1 MLLRTAGNEISRRRT
16 ALPMGD
22 LDADDLAQQV
32 AKSALAAITANL
44 GDHDGRTAFTIWAS
58 KYVVAEISAEIARL
72 AWRTVSIPADQEHW
86 ARLPALAGLSAD
98 EQASWTRAVAALRRA
113 VTEDL
118 SEQQRAAFQAVVLG
132 NIPIDVLAMEL
143 RSTRNAVYK
152 ALFEARRKLRNSL
165 AADGLGLEPVTQQ
178 LLGEPP
184 GLDRLLGVTQG
195 DAGCDVTFQNLDGYV
210 DAERRGLDPARNY
223 APVEAHLR
231 SCDPCRQ
238 DYRGVLAASRGAVRA
253 PAGGRPDRGPSR
265 SAAPATA
272 PTPTAFMA
280 LYRISARRH
289 AVRTRRIPALRFR
302 PGRLGRALG
311 VAGRHDCDG
320 QRNRDQV
327 RRARRHRPAA
337 AG

>member
-1 MLLRTAGNEISRRRT
+1 MGSYESNVPDLGTGTYASGDRLPTYVPSALPRPGQEVSTLDTKTRPGPSSGAGSTVWPEAPGEVMAQPDETAVRLNEMLLRTAGNEISRRRT

-253 PAGGRPDRGPSR
+253 PAGWPS
-265 SAAPATA
+265 
-272 PTPTAFMA
+272 
-280 LYRISARRH
+280 
-289 AVRTRRIPALRFR
+289 
-302 PGRLGRALG
+302 
-311 VAGRHDCDG
+311 
-320 QRNRDQV
+320 
-327 RRARRHRPAA
+327 
-337 AG
+337 